1 LGYSRGRNINKA
13 YCARVSSPNNQ
24 ENEQI
29 AGLLKYC
36 IRNKHW
42 SIFEMANMCIE
53 VNTSRDISAQII
65 RHRSFTVQEFSQRYS
80 KVSGFVDTEIR
91 RQDLKN
97 RQNSFDD
104 YNTCTKI
111 SIGAAIEQHQLESFA
126 LYEELLKQGVAKEC
140 ARRVLPMA
148 SKTKLYLNG
157 TVRSWIHYL
166 QLRCDVATQKEHRD
180 VALAIKQVFNTQFPI
195 IAECL
200 TE

>member
-1 LGYSRGRNINKA
+1 
-13 YCARVSSPNNQ
+13 
-24 ENEQI
+24 
-29 AGLLKYC
+29 
-36 IRNKHW
+36 
-42 SIFEMANMCIE
+42 MANMCIE